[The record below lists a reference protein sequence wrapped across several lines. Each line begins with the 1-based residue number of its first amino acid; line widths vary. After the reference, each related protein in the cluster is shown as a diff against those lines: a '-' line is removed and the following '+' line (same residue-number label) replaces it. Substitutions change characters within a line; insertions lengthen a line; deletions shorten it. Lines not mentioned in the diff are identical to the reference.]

1 MRLACHPAALFD
13 FGFLEEGVLASYR
26 IIFAHFH
33 LFGLGARVLLGH
45 VEIARALAGLELNDD
60 GIGFGHDRSLD
71 ALVVEAGNI
80 AFPAG
85 LSSLRPLVMGL
96 LGVDRALA
104 GFGALAF
111 VAAR

>member
-1 MRLACHPAALFD
+1 
-13 FGFLEEGVLASYR
+13 
-26 IIFAHFH
+26 
-33 LFGLGARVLLGH
+33 
-45 VEIARALAGLELNDD
+45 LELNDD

-111 VAAR
+111 AAR